1 MFLNYSGRTHVD
13 SVPDAPAIE
22 IHDLHVRYDAKQ
34 GDALSGVSVTIPA
47 SARVA
52 LIGQNGAGKSTLLK
66 TLVGLQPY
74 SSGSVLIFGRN
85 VRACHHRVAYLPQ
98 RGEIDWRFPISVRR
112 FVLTGRYVHIGWLRQ
127 PNAHD
132 HALVEQ
138 TLERLNLASVADRLI
153 SDLSGGQQQ
162 RALLGRAIVQES
174 ELLLLDEPFNNIDP
188 ETRLLITR
196 IVAELKAL
204 GRTIVVATHDL
215 SRLRE
220 EFDYVAVIHDGTIA
234 AFTDAP
240 SYAAAPAELAI

>member
-34 GDALSGVSVTIPA
+34 GEALSGVSVTIPA

-74 SSGSVLIFGRN
+74 SSGSVLIFGRK

-132 HALVEQ
+132 IALVEQ
-138 TLERLNLASVADRLI
+138 TLERLNLSSVADRLI

-188 ETRLLITR
+188 ETRLLITS
-196 IVAELKAL
+196 IVAELKTL
-204 GRTIVVATHDL
+204 GRTIIVATHDL
-215 SRLRE
+215 SRLNE
-220 EFDYVAVIHDGTIA
+220 EFDYVAIIHGGTIA
-234 AFTDAP
+234 HFCEAQYYHTLP
-240 SYAAAPAELAI
+240 QELVV

>member
-13 SVPDAPAIE
+13 SVPGAPAIE
-22 IHDLHVRYDAKQ
+22 IHDLHVRYDATQ
-34 GDALSGVSVTIPA
+34 GDALAGISVTVPA

-52 LIGQNGAGKSTLLK
+52 LIGHNGAGKSTLLK
-66 TLVGLQPY
+66 TLVGLQTY

-112 FVLTGRYVHIGWLRQ
+112 FVMTGRYVHIGWLRQ
-127 PNAHD
+127 PSAHD
-132 HALVEQ
+132 TLLVEQ
-138 TLERLNLASVADRLI
+138 TLSRLNLAAVADRLI

-162 RALLGRAIVQES
+162 RALLARAIVQES

-188 ETRLLITR
+188 ETRMLITQ
-196 IVAELKAL
+196 IVAELKAM

-215 SRLRE
+215 SRLTE
-220 EFDYVAVIHDGTIA
+220 EFDYVAVIHGGTIA
-234 AFTDAP
+234 QFCDAHTYRALP
-240 SYAAAPAELAI
+240 QELVI

>member
-13 SVPDAPAIE
+13 SVPDSPAIE
-22 IHDLHVRYDAKQ
+22 IHDLHVRYDANQ
-34 GDALSGVSVTIPA
+34 GEALSGVSVTIPA

-132 HALVEQ
+132 YALVEQ

-196 IVAELKAL
+196 IVAELKAF

-234 AFTDAP
+234 AFTDAS
-240 SYAAAPAELAI
+240 SYAEAPAELAQ